1 MASSKCDGLQ
11 VKKKKL
17 GFRFGLYLEQ
27 YLSHWTSQIL
37 SLDLSFQI
45 CKMGKLGWLTSF
57 QLRALQLP
65 EGCTP
70 PGLCRAGQGENRNP
84 GSRKGPKQGP
94 TLEKRAVLG
103 SKGRGTALTCRL
115 PSQPNGTPQPPT
127 PLTATPSSSATR
139 PGPTQS
145 NQPSPAT
152 RNTSPQPGT
161 LRQPIL
167 DHRRTRRRSG
177 APPPGWSRGNLGN
190 KVSRRRCS
198 RRPRDKSHQ
207 LASFLL

>member
-1 MASSKCDGLQ
+1 MASSKCDGLE

-17 GFRFGLYLEQ
+17 GFRFGLYLE
-27 YLSHWTSQIL
+27 LSMSHWTSQIL

-57 QLRALQLP
+57 QLRALQPP

-84 GSRKGPKQGP
+84 SSRKGPKQGP

-115 PSQPNGTPQPPT
+115 PTPQSAKWSP
-127 PLTATPSSSATR
+127 AASSAAHCHPLQLRNPAGPGSVQPTITR
-139 PGPTQS
+139 H
-145 NQPSPAT
+145 
-152 RNTSPQPGT
+152 PQ
-161 LRQPIL
+161 
-167 DHRRTRRRSG
+167 H
-177 APPPGWSRGNLGN
+177 
-190 KVSRRRCS
+190 
-198 RRPRDKSHQ
+198 
-207 LASFLL
+207 